1 MQRSRRLTK
10 MSRFAGDLC
19 LKLRRSDIIEAGGI
33 RISRESSRSEPP
45 FWIMVI
51 LKITSRGGSQL
62 PSQMKS
68 PITDGEDMADG
79 SLT

>member
-1 MQRSRRLTK
+1 MSKNYLGHGGGGVKIELSGGRGCREALTK

-45 FWIMVI
+45 FWIMII
-51 LKITSRGGSQL
+51 LR
-62 PSQMKS
+62 MK
-68 PITDGEDMADG
+68 D
-79 SLT
+79 

>member
-51 LKITSRGGSQL
+51 LKITSRGG
-62 PSQMKS
+62 
-68 PITDGEDMADG
+68 
-79 SLT
+79 